1 MANGQMNKLLEF
13 ANMQMAAEAFLSRL
27 GDAIPNQ
34 PLSTDIRDRLIEG
47 NTHASIEL
55 PPKFRLP

>member
-34 PLSTDIRDRLIEG
+34 PLST
-47 NTHASIEL
+47 EL